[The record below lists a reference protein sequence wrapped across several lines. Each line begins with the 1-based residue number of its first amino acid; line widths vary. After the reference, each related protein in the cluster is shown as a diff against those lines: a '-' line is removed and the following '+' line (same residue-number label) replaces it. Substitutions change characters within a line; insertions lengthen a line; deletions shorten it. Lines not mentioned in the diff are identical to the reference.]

1 MRRPALL
8 VAAWLVGGL
17 LAVVLASA
25 AVGRVGNQVT
35 GDRPAPL
42 SAADVRDELAAEAAG
57 TTSTTAAAG
66 AEEPAPPTTATTSTT
81 APVAAT
87 TPGPTEAPAGAD
99 ETRTYPLVG
108 GTATLRF
115 SPAGVTVVAANP
127 NPGFSVEVEQ
137 EGTGLEVA
145 FRSDS
150 HRSKV
155 EAWWDG
161 GPRDSVD
168 EESDVEDD

>member
-1 MRRPALL
+1 MRRSALL
-8 VAAWLVGGL
+8 VAAWLAGGV
-17 LAVVLASA
+17 LAVVLATA

-42 SAADVRDELAAEAAG
+42 SATDVREELAAEAAT
-57 TTSTTAAAG
+57 TTSTA
-66 AEEPAPPTTATTSTT
+66 PTTTDTAPTTSALPPVTT
-81 APVAAT
+81 PPAT
-87 TPGPTEAPAGAD
+87 TPTGPAPADTAAAD

-115 SPAGVTVVAANP
+115 SPAGVTVVSANP
-127 NPGFSVEVEQ
+127 NPGFSVEIEP
-137 EGTGLEVA
+137 EGTGLEVT
-145 FRSDS
+145 FRSAT

-155 EAWWDG
+155 EARWDG
-161 GPRDSVD
+161 GPQDSVE

>member
-1 MRRPALL
+1 MRRSAFL
-8 VAAWLVGGL
+8 VAAWLVSGL
-17 LAVVLASA
+17 LAVGLATA

-42 SAADVRDELAAEAAG
+42 SPADVRDELAAETPGA
-57 TTSTTAAAG
+57 TSTTGPVPG
-66 AEEPAPPTTATTSTT
+66 ATDAVAATTSTA
-81 APVAAT
+81 APPAT
-87 TPGPTEAPAGAD
+87 SPAGASTGD
-99 ETRTYPLVG
+99 PAVAEETRTYLLVG

-127 NPGFSVEVEQ
+127 NPGFSVEIEP
-137 EGTGLEVA
+137 EGTGVEVS
-145 FRSDS
+145 FRHDG

-155 EAWWDG
+155 EAWWAD
-161 GPRDSVD
+161 GPRDAVE